1 MDNNFNSTGQI
12 KGEQFNSTAVS
23 SANSIRET
31 LNEFKDCVRLHEK
44 GLQMQDDCIKQSDLI
59 ATAHKT
65 RKKTVSAVVKS
76 HNNKVSSEDLDE
88 VNELRLNFA
97 ERHQ

>member
-12 KGEQFNSTAVS
+12 KGEQFNGSAIS
-23 SANSIRET
+23 SANSIREA

-44 GLQMQDDCIKQSDLI
+44 GLQMQDDCVKQSDII

-76 HNNKVSSEDLDE
+76 YNNKVSSDDLDE